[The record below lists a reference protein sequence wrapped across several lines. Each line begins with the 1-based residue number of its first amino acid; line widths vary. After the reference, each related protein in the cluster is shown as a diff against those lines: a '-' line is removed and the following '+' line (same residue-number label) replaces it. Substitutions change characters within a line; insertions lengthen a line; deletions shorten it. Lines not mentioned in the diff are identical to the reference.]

1 MVGLPSILKRGKG
14 ADEQTDIDKI
24 IEENVRGSKEP
35 DAAAEEVQREIV
47 PRDPDDVT
55 RKVGMDVDKLKAE
68 VQAFREIRQLSEQR
82 FQRLSEEI
90 GDLRRSGIE
99 MEKGMNRMKM
109 ESSRAVDLVGSVQP
123 EKLRMDLEKQNAQ
136 VMKLDAKLKANEE
149 LMGHIAD
156 EIKNL
161 KAETAA
167 FRGTEAVIQL
177 NEEVKGELANI
188 KRVELGVEKHAD
200 KVEELY
206 VNMQKRFNEFL
217 RMSEKFE
224 SLEKSFNTFMKD
236 ASNMKVHFDELV
248 TKDDISKIKSDFEAN
263 VTSIKN
269 VAAEVE
275 GKKKELDSMISSA
288 SSSLAGL
295 ESMQKKLRSV
305 EAGKYIT
312 EERFDKELEDL
323 YNNIIEKVEEPGH
336 GGAEEDRVEKPAQD
350 EGGVEEPAQDDRKE
364 PMQDNKGVEEPKQ
377 EDKVEEPGQES
388 REPVQEERKE
398 PVQEDRPVE
407 EPAQKGGG
415 EQTRIEQETSQ

>member
-1 MVGLPSILKRGKG
+1 MVGLPNILKRGKG
-14 ADEQTDIDKI
+14 ADEQADIDKI

-35 DAAAEEVQREIV
+35 DAAEEVQREIV

-82 FQRLSEEI
+82 FQRMSEEI

-248 TKDDISKIKSDFEAN
+248 TKDDISKIKNARWPKH
-263 VTSIKN
+263 I
-269 VAAEVE
+269 
-275 GKKKELDSMISSA
+275 
-288 SSSLAGL
+288 
-295 ESMQKKLRSV
+295 
-305 EAGKYIT
+305 
-312 EERFDKELEDL
+312 
-323 YNNIIEKVEEPGH
+323 
-336 GGAEEDRVEKPAQD
+336 RV
-350 EGGVEEPAQDDRKE
+350 
-364 PMQDNKGVEEPKQ
+364 
-377 EDKVEEPGQES
+377 
-388 REPVQEERKE
+388 
-398 PVQEDRPVE
+398 
-407 EPAQKGGG
+407 
-415 EQTRIEQETSQ
+415 